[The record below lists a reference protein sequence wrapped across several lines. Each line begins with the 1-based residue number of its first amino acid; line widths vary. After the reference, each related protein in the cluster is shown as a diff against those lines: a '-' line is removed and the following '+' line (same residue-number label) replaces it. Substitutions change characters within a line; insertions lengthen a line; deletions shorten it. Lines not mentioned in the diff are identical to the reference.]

1 LSEGTGH
8 RHASARNGAISLAKI
23 TTAQDLLDSE
33 LVVLNL
39 GLDIFRQALESQKVK
54 CVQVD
59 LSQAPKLEKR
69 LADALDRL
77 L

>member
-1 LSEGTGH
+1 MA
-8 RHASARNGAISLAKI
+8 RKASSPDILR
-23 TTAQDLLDSE
+23 SE
-33 LVVLNL
+33 LVVLNI

-59 LSQAPKLEKR
+59 LTQAPKLEKK
-69 LADALDRL
+69 LSDALDRL

>member
-1 LSEGTGH
+1 M
-8 RHASARNGAISLAKI
+8 ARKERKLIG
-23 TTAQDLLDSE
+23 SE

-39 GLDIFRQALESQKVK
+39 GLDIFRQALEDQNVR

-59 LSQAPKLEKR
+59 LARAPKLDRK

>member
-1 LSEGTGH
+1 M
-8 RHASARNGAISLAKI
+8 ARKKE
-23 TTAQDLLDSE
+23 QPQLLGSE
-33 LVVLNL
+33 LVELNL

-54 CVQVD
+54 CAQVD
-59 LSQAPKLEKR
+59 LQEAPKLEKK

>member
-1 LSEGTGH
+1 M
-8 RHASARNGAISLAKI
+8 AKGPSP
-23 TTAQDLLDSE
+23 QKLLGSE

-39 GLDIFRQALESQKVK
+39 GLDIFRQSLESQKVK

-59 LSQAPKLEKR
+59 LTQAPKLEKK

>member
-1 LSEGTGH
+1 
-8 RHASARNGAISLAKI
+8 LADK
-23 TTAQDLLDSE
+23 AVPRGLLNSE

-39 GLDIFRQALESQKVK
+39 GLDIFRKALESQKVK

-59 LSQAPKLEKR
+59 LSQAPKLEKK

>member
-1 LSEGTGH
+1 LARKTG
-8 RHASARNGAISLAKI
+8 GKGLIG
-23 TTAQDLLDSE
+23 SE

-39 GLDIFRQALESQKVK
+39 GLDIFRQALESQKVQ

-59 LSQAPKLEKR
+59 LQQAPKLDKR

>member
-1 LSEGTGH
+1 M
-8 RHASARNGAISLAKI
+8 AKKAPSKLI
-23 TTAQDLLDSE
+23 GSE
-33 LVVLNL
+33 LVVLNI
-39 GLDIFRQALESQKVK
+39 GLDIFRQALEEQKVR

-59 LSQAPKLEKR
+59 LTQAPALDKK

>member
-1 LSEGTGH
+1 M
-8 RHASARNGAISLAKI
+8 ARKAHPKS
-23 TTAQDLLDSE
+23 LLDSE

-39 GLDIFRQALESQKVK
+39 GLDIFRQALESQNVR

-59 LSQAPKLEKR
+59 LTQAPKLDKK

>member
-1 LSEGTGH
+1 
-8 RHASARNGAISLAKI
+8 LAKRRKE
-23 TTAQDLLDSE
+23 DLLRSE

-39 GLDIFRQALESQKVK
+39 GLDIFREALENQRVK
-54 CVQVD
+54 CAQVD
-59 LSQAPKLEKR
+59 LSQAPKLDKK

>member
-1 LSEGTGH
+1 
-8 RHASARNGAISLAKI
+8 LAKR
-23 TTAQDLLDSE
+23 TTAQDLLGSE

-39 GLDIFRQALESQKVK
+39 GLDIFRQSLEAQKVK

-59 LSQAPKLEKR
+59 LTQAPKLEKK

>member
-1 LSEGTGH
+1 
-8 RHASARNGAISLAKI
+8 LAKKPSPPN
-23 TTAQDLLDSE
+23 LLESE

-59 LSQAPKLEKR
+59 LTQAPKLERK
-69 LADALDRL
+69 LANALDRL

>member
-1 LSEGTGH
+1 V
-8 RHASARNGAISLAKI
+8 NFLAKK
-23 TTAQDLLDSE
+23 TTAKSLIGSE

-39 GLDIFRQALESQKVK
+39 GLDIFRQSLESQQVK

-59 LSQAPKLEKR
+59 LQTAPKLEKK

>member
-1 LSEGTGH
+1 M
-8 RHASARNGAISLAKI
+8 ARKTENKTILG
-23 TTAQDLLDSE
+23 SE

-59 LSQAPKLEKR
+59 LQQAPKLEKK

>member
-1 LSEGTGH
+1 MA
-8 RHASARNGAISLAKI
+8 RKAASGK
-23 TTAQDLLDSE
+23 LLGSE

-59 LSQAPKLEKR
+59 LTQAPKLDKK

>member
-1 LSEGTGH
+1 MAKE
-8 RHASARNGAISLAKI
+8 ASARNILG
-23 TTAQDLLDSE
+23 SE

-59 LSQAPKLEKR
+59 LTQAPKLEKK
-69 LADALDRL
+69 LADALERL

>member
-1 LSEGTGH
+1 
-8 RHASARNGAISLAKI
+8 LAKESPSE
-23 TTAQDLLDSE
+23 DLLESE

-39 GLDIFRQALESQKVK
+39 GLDIFREALESQKVR

-59 LSQAPKLEKR
+59 LMHAPKLEKK

>member
-1 LSEGTGH
+1 
-8 RHASARNGAISLAKI
+8 LAKESA
-23 TTAQDLLDSE
+23 AQNLLSSE

-39 GLDIFRQALESQKVK
+39 GLDIFRQALESQKAK

-59 LSQAPKLEKR
+59 LTQAPKLDKK
-69 LADALDRL
+69 LADALDKL

>member
-1 LSEGTGH
+1 MAKKTASQRLLS
-8 RHASARNGAISLAKI
+8 
-23 TTAQDLLDSE
+23 SE
-33 LVVLNL
+33 LVVLNF
-39 GLDIFRQALESQKVK
+39 GLDIFRQALESQKVR

-59 LSQAPKLEKR
+59 LSQAPKLEKK

>member
-1 LSEGTGH
+1 MADKATPQG
-8 RHASARNGAISLAKI
+8 
-23 TTAQDLLDSE
+23 LLDSE

-59 LSQAPKLEKR
+59 LGQAPKLEKK

>member
-1 LSEGTGH
+1 M
-8 RHASARNGAISLAKI
+8 ARATK
-23 TTAQDLLDSE
+23 LLGSE

-39 GLDIFRQALESQKVK
+39 GLEIFRDSLESQNVR

-59 LSQAPKLEKR
+59 LTQAPALDKKLS
-69 LADALDRL
+69 DALDRL

>member
-1 LSEGTGH
+1 LARKTG
-8 RHASARNGAISLAKI
+8 RKSL
-23 TTAQDLLDSE
+23 LGSE

-39 GLDIFRQALESQKVK
+39 GLDIFRQALEIQKVK

-59 LSQAPKLEKR
+59 LQQAPKLEKK

>member
-1 LSEGTGH
+1 
-8 RHASARNGAISLAKI
+8 LAKKV
-23 TTAQDLLDSE
+23 ARQDLLNSE
-33 LVVLNL
+33 LAVLNI

-59 LSQAPKLEKR
+59 LTQAPRLEKK